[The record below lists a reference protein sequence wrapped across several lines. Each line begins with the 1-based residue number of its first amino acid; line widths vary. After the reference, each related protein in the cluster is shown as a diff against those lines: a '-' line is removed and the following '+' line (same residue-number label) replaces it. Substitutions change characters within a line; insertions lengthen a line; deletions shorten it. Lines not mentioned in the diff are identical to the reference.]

1 MYVKKKKQNIII
13 DDTQGNREI
22 VNKEL
27 NKQRNINGPFINK
40 QKDKDTFTPIEPKQ
54 PTEPKD
60 TNKSKIK
67 NTTDP
72 FYKYKNDP
80 NFKPEIS
87 KQEQNEFSLRPGGV
101 DPYYSVGVNYKPREE
116 KIKELDKQV
125 NLSYDRPGTIDPYY
139 SQLNKPTDKIN
150 VDPLLKA
157 LEGPKISDSE
167 GLQRAYQTDSN
178 IYIYGDTMFISG
190 TKGTPF
196 ISKDWQQ
203 NYKYIGIPFV
213 KQQITDGFEKI
224 LGGISFLTGQ
234 PELAP
239 VFGAVGKL
247 AKNSMGENTKEEM
260 KIKVYETDRYKEALR
275 VLQDNPQIQ
284 KVVGH
289 SLGGS
294 VALELKKTY
303 PNLTGR
309 VYSTPYW
316 DPYGKEFIKGV
327 LDRDRMYRDQRLTQ
341 WYEIPE
347 KMENDA
353 IQTLTEKLT
362 GLDNTKSIEDQ
373 GIERYRIL
381 GDPIASGDNSA
392 QTSVISIGDALKYN
406 SLFHNYQEISK
417 NNMTSDSTQAYGKVN
432 QDNTISLRE

>member
-13 DDTQGNREI
+13 DDTEGDREV

-27 NKQRNINGPFINK
+27 NKKRNINGPIINK
-40 QKDKDTFTPIEPKQ
+40 QKDKPNFIPIEPKQ
-54 PTEPKD
+54 PTEPQD
-60 TNKSKIK
+60 TNNSKIK

-80 NFKPEIS
+80 NVP
-87 KQEQNEFSLRPGGV
+87 KQESNEFSLRPGGI
-101 DPYYSVGVNYKPREE
+101 DPFYSVDVKYKPREE
-116 KIKELDKQV
+116 KKQELNKQV
-125 NLSYDRPGTIDPYY
+125 ELKNDRPDTIDPNYR
-139 SQLNKPTDKIN
+139 QLNKPTSTTII
-150 VDPLLKA
+150 DPLLKA
-157 LEGPKISDSE
+157 LQGPTITDSE

-203 NYKYIGIPFV
+203 NYKYIGAPFI
-213 KQQITDGFEKI
+213 KQQITGGFDK
-224 LGGISFLTGQ
+224 LLVGASVLAGQ

-239 VFGAVGKL
+239 VFGAIGKL
-247 AKNSMGENTKEEM
+247 AKNSMGENTKDEM

-275 VLQDNPQIQ
+275 ALQDNPQIK

-303 PNLTGR
+303 NNLTGR

-327 LDRDRMYRDQRLTQ
+327 LNRDKMYRDQRLTK

-347 KMENDA
+347 KMENNVL
-353 IQTLTEKLT
+353 QSLTEKMA
-362 GLDNTKSIEDQ
+362 GLDNTKSIEEQ
-373 GIERYRIL
+373 GIERYRIV
-381 GDPIASGDNSA
+381 GDPFASGDNSA
-392 QTSVISIGDALKYN
+392 QTSVISINDAFKYN

-417 NNMTSDSTQAYGKVN
+417 NNVTSDSTQAYGTVN
-432 QDNTISLRE
+432 QDNTITLRE